1 MGWGSRLPQVNKALL
16 EPLPHEKQTQD
27 ENWAGGGG
35 KEEKSTLAKEDH
47 QFIFQSFPE
56 LKGVRQKRVVINAV
70 TPHRRGG
77 ENNGTEK

>member
-16 EPLPHEKQTQD
+16 EPLPHEIQTQD
-27 ENWAGGGG
+27 KNWAGGGG
-35 KEEKSTLAKEDH
+35 EKSTLAKEDH

-77 ENNGTEK
+77 ENNGTAK

>member
-35 KEEKSTLAKEDH
+35 EEKSTLAKEDH
-47 QFIFQSFPE
+47 QFIFQPFLE